1 MSDYSKDTIKDL
13 IYYLITEG
21 YINSVGDKYP
31 ILVLDKSAE
40 DVLFH
45 DKKVFIKRKI
55 EKILW
60 EEK

>member
-40 DVLFH
+40 NVLFH
-45 DKKVFIKRKI
+45 DKKVFYKK
-55 EKILW
+55 EN
-60 EEK
+60 